1 MAKLD
6 YTTTILVNQ
15 TPKEA
20 FKSINSVKKWWTEN
34 LEGKSKKLND
44 EFTVQFGDVHYSKQM
59 LVEVIPDKKVV
70 WLVTDSKLSWIKD
83 KQEWTGTK
91 IIFEIAKKGK
101 KTEVRFTHQGL
112 TPQIECYSDCSN
124 AWGGYIQQSLK
135 SLINKG
141 KGQPEPNESKTKT
154 KKKK

>member
-44 EFTVQFGDVHYSKQM
+44 EFTVQFGDVHYSKQK
-59 LVEVIPDKKVV
+59 LVEVIPGKKVV

-83 KQEWTGTK
+83 KQEWMGTK
-91 IIFEIAKKGK
+91 ISFEISVKDK
-101 KTEVRFTHQGL
+101 KTQIRFTHFGL
-112 TPQIECYSDCSN
+112 VPMIECFDACSN
-124 AWGGYIQQSLK
+124 AWSGYIKHSL
-135 SLINKG
+135 LNLVNKG
-141 KGQPEPNESKTKT
+141 KGKPEPKEGKTKT
-154 KKKK
+154 AKKK